1 MIALADCNNFYVS
14 CERSFN
20 PSLNGQPIVVLSN
33 NDGAIVARS
42 NEVKRLNVGMGQPFF
57 EIEKL
62 RQEHGIRVFS
72 SNYVLYGSMSARI
85 MAIFGRFV
93 EDVEVYS
100 IDEAFLD
107 LNGYESI
114 YPDLTVFARNL
125 RSTVMQW
132 TRIPIS
138 IGIAP
143 NKTLAKLAN
152 RFAKRQTDTNGVF
165 MLSTPEQIRQALEQV
180 GVDELWGIGRRYATF
195 LKKNGIKTAL
205 AFSECHDVWVQKHFT
220 INGLRLVHELRG
232 EVRRTVETQPPAGKS
247 VCVAPSF
254 SEIVGDRATLRE
266 ALTNYVARASEKLR
280 KQRMAAGAMTVFLH
294 TNRFRAAVGHYS
306 NSRSFTLP
314 VPTNLIPELSHYA
327 VEALDSIYK
336 PGYAYQKVGLILSA
350 LQPDSHQTPDLF
362 EGELDPRLLKLLPSV
377 EQLNQK
383 LGRDKVRFASQ
394 GFDHAWKMKQRWLS
408 PCYTTRW
415 KDIIITR
422 Y

>member
-20 PSLNGQPIVVLSN
+20 PSLNGQPVVVLSN
-33 NDGAIVARS
+33 NDGSIVARS
-42 NEVKRLNVGMGQPFF
+42 NEVKKLNVGMGQPFF

-62 RQEHGIRVFS
+62 RREHGIRVFS
-72 SNYVLYGSMSARI
+72 SNYVLYGSMSARV

-114 YPDLTVFARNL
+114 YPDLTAFAQTL
-125 RSTVMQW
+125 RSTVIQW

-143 NKTLAKLAN
+143 TKTLAKVAN
-152 RFAKRQTDTNGVF
+152 WYAKRQPDMNGVC
-165 MLSTPEQIRQALEQV
+165 MLSAPEQIRQALEQLP
-180 GVDELWGIGRRYATF
+180 VDELWGIGRRYARF
-195 LKKNGIKTAL
+195 LKQNGIKTAL
-205 AFSECHDVWVQKHFT
+205 EFSECHDVWVQKHFT
-220 INGLRLVHELRG
+220 INGLRLVYELRG
-232 EVRRTVETQPPAGKS
+232 EVCRTVETQPSARKS

-254 SEIVGDRATLRE
+254 GELVGDRPTLHE

-280 KQRMAAGAMTVFLH
+280 KQQLVAGAMTVFLH
-294 TNRFRAAVGHYS
+294 TNRFRAAVGQYS
-306 NSRSFTLP
+306 NNRSFTLP

-327 VEALDSIYK
+327 LIALDNIYK

-350 LQPDSHQTPDLF
+350 LQPDTHQTPDLF
-362 EGELDPRLLKLLPSV
+362 EGELDPRLLKLLPTV
-377 EQLNQK
+377 ERLNQK
-383 LGRDKVRFASQ
+383 LGRDKVRFAAQ
-394 GFDHAWKMKQRWLS
+394 GFNHQWKMKQRWLS

-415 KDIIITR
+415 KDIIITQ

>member
-14 CERSFN
+14 CERSFD
-20 PSLNGQPIVVLSN
+20 PSLNGKPVVVLSN
-33 NDGAIVARS
+33 NDGAIVSRS
-42 NEVKRLNVGMGQPFF
+42 NEVKRLNVGMSQPFF

-62 RQEHGIRVFS
+62 RQEHGIHVLS

-114 YPDLTVFARNL
+114 YPDLTVFAQDL

-143 NKTLAKLAN
+143 TKTLAKVAN
-152 RFAKRQTDTNGVF
+152 RYAKKHLDSNGVF
-165 MLSTPEQIRQALEQV
+165 MLSTPEQIRHVLAQV
-180 GVDELWGIGRRYATF
+180 EVDELWGIGRRYATF
-195 LKKNGIKTAL
+195 LKQNGIKTAL
-205 AFSECHDVWVQKHFT
+205 AFSECHDLWVQKHFT

-232 EVRRTVETQPPAGKS
+232 EVCRTVETQPSARKS

-254 SEIVGDRATLRE
+254 GDLVGDRATLHE
-266 ALTNYVARASEKLR
+266 ALTDYVARASEKLR
-280 KQRMAAGAMTVFLH
+280 KNRVAAGAMTVFLH
-294 TNRFRAAVGHYS
+294 TNRFRAAVGQYS

-314 VPTNLIPELSHYA
+314 VPTNLIPELAHYA
-327 VEALDSIYK
+327 LLALDSLYK
-336 PGYAYQKVGLILSA
+336 SGYAYQKVGLILSS
-350 LQPDSHQTPDLF
+350 LQPDSQQTPDLF
-362 EGELDPRLLKLLPSV
+362 EGELDPRLIKLLPTV
-377 EQLNQK
+377 ERLNQK

-394 GFDHAWKMKQRWLS
+394 GFCHHWKMKQRWLS
-408 PCYTTRW
+408 RCYTTRW
-415 KDIIITR
+415 KDIIITK
-422 Y
+422 